1 MSSIPTDMVTFL
13 PIFAKSLMED
23 KDEPLLQWTSNR
35 LAICAIMVKLKT
47 EENWEI
53 VQTFPCGKLTY
64 TLVPV
69 DQDSSRSLKP
79 EDIIHWAGVIKTNL
93 TRTKFF
99 CEATRIINNHM
110 GKLLNAN

>member
-1 MSSIPTDMVTFL
+1 MPNIPTDVVTFL

-23 KDEPLLQWTSNR
+23 KDEPILQWTSNR

-53 VQTFPCGKLTY
+53 VQTFPGGKLTY

-69 DQDSSRSLKP
+69 DSDPTRAVKP
-79 EDIIHWAGVIKTNL
+79 EDVVHWAGVAKTNL
-93 TRTKFF
+93 TRAKFF
-99 CEATRIINNHM
+99 SEATRIINNHM
-110 GKLLNAN
+110 EKLLNAG